1 MFLAVVVGYHHSGLA
16 PSAERIGADKKYGP
30 MAGMWEKFDY
40 QYVLA
45 GVNRAVRMY
54 PAALIK
60 LLFPVVLIST
70 ALWARTH
77 IGTLGNEA
85 QVMLNNLPYLICALA
100 AIMAY
105 QFNRS
110 RLLLAACGVALL
122 YWLVQSHLQVSLS
135 EPGAGRIYLAASLAL
150 PLLGF
155 SLLLSP
161 ERGIWNL
168 YGLMYSLVL
177 VLLGLACFVLSGW
190 MQQGSGASAGYFAA
204 RPSAGYV
211 LSYGATVLV
220 GLVAVAGVLLLVMR
234 NDEAEPSLLGVIAA
248 LYLALALLHLDYISV
263 VMCVAA
269 ALCVVWGLLRGS
281 HSMAYRDDLTGL
293 LSRRAL
299 NERLQS
305 LSRSYTIAMLDVD
318 HFKRFNDTH
327 GHDVGD
333 EVLRLVA
340 SRVRQ
345 VGGGGTA
352 YRYGGEEFCI
362 IFPGKAVEDC
372 ADVLDQV
379 RERIASYKMSI
390 RDRNMRPVRVREGVS
405 KRGATRI
412 KESHVSVTVSAGAA
426 SRGED
431 YPTAESVIVAADE
444 KLYRAKKAGR
454 NRVVY

>member
-1 MFLAVVVGYHHSGLA
+1 
-16 PSAERIGADKKYGP
+16 
-30 MAGMWEKFDY
+30 
-40 QYVLA
+40 
-45 GVNRAVRMY
+45 MY

-60 LLFPVVLIST
+60 MLVPAVLIS
-70 ALWARTH
+70 AASWARTH
-77 IGTLGNEA
+77 TGTLGGDA
-85 QVMLNNLPYLICALA
+85 QVILNILPYLICALA
-100 AIMAY
+100 AFMAY

-110 RLLLAACGVALL
+110 RLLLAACGVALF
-122 YWLVQSHLQVSLS
+122 YWLVQNHLQVSLS
-135 EPGAGRIYLAASLAL
+135 QPDASRLYLAASLAL
-150 PLLGF
+150 PLLGIF
-155 SLLLSP
+155 LLLLP

-168 YGLMYSLVL
+168 YGLTYCLVSA
-177 VLLGLACFVLSGW
+177 LLGLACFVLSGL
-190 MQQGSGASAGYFAA
+190 MQPESEPIAGYFAA

-211 LSYGATVLV
+211 LSYGATALV
-220 GLVAVAGVLLLVMR
+220 GLVAVAGLLLLLIR
-234 NDEAEPSLLGVIAA
+234 NDEAEPSILGVIGA
-248 LYLALALLHLDYISV
+248 LYLALAQLHLDYISV

-269 ALCVVWGLLRGS
+269 ALCVVWGLLRGTY
-281 HSMAYRDDLTGL
+281 SMAYRDDLTGL

-305 LSRSYTIAMLDVD
+305 LRRSYTIAMLDVD

-362 IFPGKAVEDC
+362 IFPRKNVEDC
-372 ADVLDQV
+372 VEALDQV
-379 RERIASYKMSI
+379 REQIANYKMSI
-390 RDRNMRPVRVREGVS
+390 RDHSMRPVRAREGTG

-412 KESHVSVTVSAGAA
+412 KSSHVSVTVSAGVA
-426 SRGED
+426 SRGEN
-431 YPTAESVIVAADE
+431 YPSVESVIVAADD

>member
-1 MFLAVVVGYHHSGLA
+1 M
-16 PSAERIGADKKYGP
+16 
-30 MAGMWEKFDY
+30 
-40 QYVLA
+40 LA
-45 GVNRAVRMY
+45 GVKRAVRIY

-60 LLFPVVLIST
+60 LLLPAVLIST
-70 ALWARTH
+70 AFWALTH
-77 IGTLGNEA
+77 IGTLGGEA
-85 QVMLNNLPYLICALA
+85 QVILNNLPYLICALA
-100 AIMAY
+100 AFMAY

-110 RLLLAACGVALL
+110 RLLLAACGVALF
-122 YWLVQSHLQVSLS
+122 YWLVQSYLQVSLS
-135 EPGAGRIYLAASLAL
+135 QPDASRIYLAASLAL

-155 SLLLSP
+155 FLLLLP

-168 YGLMYSLVL
+168 YGLMYSLVF
-177 VLLGLACFVLSGW
+177 VLLGLACFVVAGL
-190 MQQGSGASAGYFAA
+190 MQQGSEPIAGYYAA
-204 RPSAGYV
+204 RPSEGYV

-220 GLVAVAGVLLLVMR
+220 GLVALAGVLLLLMR

-263 VMCVAA
+263 VMCIAA
-269 ALCVVWGLLRGS
+269 ALCVVWGLLRGT

-305 LSRSYTIAMLDVD
+305 LSRNYTIAMLDVD

-362 IFPGKAVEDC
+362 IFPRKTAEDC
-372 ADVLDQV
+372 AEVLDRV
-379 RERIASYKMSI
+379 REQIANYKMSI
-390 RDRNMRPVRVREGVS
+390 RDRNMRPVRAREGTN
-405 KRGATRI
+405 KRGATRL
-412 KESHVSVTVSAGAA
+412 KNSHVSVTVSAGVA

-431 YPTAESVIVAADE
+431 YPSAESVIVAADD